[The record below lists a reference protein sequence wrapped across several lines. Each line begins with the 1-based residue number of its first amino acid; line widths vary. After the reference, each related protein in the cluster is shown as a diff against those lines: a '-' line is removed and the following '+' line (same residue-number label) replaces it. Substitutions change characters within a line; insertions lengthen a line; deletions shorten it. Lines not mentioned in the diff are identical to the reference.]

1 MSRPG
6 AVAAA
11 TPPIAQYASAR
22 VTAAAGAAAAASA
35 AATAAAE
42 AAPLLAT
49 SLAGAVGEGVSAQAW
64 ATQVGH
70 SHAGSHLGFSCHSHA
85 PHTCPQRATSV
96 GASLASWI
104 WTRRTGNPSRECV
117 ARGAARSIA
126 CVCVVR
132 CVRARARVCVGDCLF
147 LFECL
152 RLCAAVCECACA
164 FATHACARGWLRHG
178 NSRELNEVVSVDES
192 LAAAVPAS
200 RYMLARRRLLGPLR
214 LARARVGLSD

>member
-1 MSRPG
+1 MSQPG
-6 AVAAA
+6 AFAAA

-85 PHTCPQRATSV
+85 SHTCPQRATSV

-117 ARGAARSIA
+117 ARGAAARLRAALLA
-126 CVCVVR
+126 CVWLD
-132 CVRARARVCVGDCLF
+132 VCV
-147 LFECL
+147 
-152 RLCAAVCECACA
+152 
-164 FATHACARGWLRHG
+164 HARGFALVISCFCLSVCVYARLYASAHVRLR
-178 NSRELNEVVSVDES
+178 RMPV
-192 LAAAVPAS
+192 
-200 RYMLARRRLLGPLR
+200 
-214 LARARVGLSD
+214 RVGGCVTGTPGS